1 MTLYEEGSNS
11 IDAQIELWSLIRK
24 EYVYCYYGRK
34 EGYKNFGLQPLPA
47 LAVCEYKA
55 KEAIQMVLLLK
66 SLKKSQYGGE
76 EWSLS
81 STSAELLYTAPR
93 NTFKKFPY
101 VVDVHFDNTPQNS
114 FPYTNWDALYI
125 QDENDQWY
133 KTPGLVDIDGLYY
146 EDKDGVK
153 NYFVV
158 FAADAQRY
166 GTTGQWTVHYKNE
179 TLFTSAS
186 ITSSLEPLSGSVQ
199 GSVKEPVT
207 SSWDA
212 PSTSKASGRKEAEEG
227 KPSSTTSFS
236 PLKLRRRRGGGEQ
249 QGERRPKRRRAEETS
264 VGVSA
269 SEVGGRH
276 TSVPRTGLTRVRRL
290 EAEARDPPIILVKG
304 GANNLKCWRNRCK
317 KSNALFWYISTVFR
331 WADNNAFHS
340 FNHHR
345 MLIAFRSNAQRDL
358 FLATVSLPKNTTY
371 ALGSL
376 DSL

>member
-1 MTLYEEGSNS
+1 MS
-11 IDAQIELWSLIRK
+11 IDAQIELWGLIRK

-34 EGYKNFGLQPLPA
+34 EGFKNFGLQPLPT
-47 LAVCEYKA
+47 LTICEYKA

-66 SLKKSQYGGE
+66 SLKKSEYGRE

-93 NTFKKFPY
+93 NTFKKHPY
-101 VVDVHFDNTPQNS
+101 VVDVHFDHNPQNS
-114 FPYTNWDALYI
+114 FPYTNWDAIYV
-125 QDENDQWY
+125 QEDNDSWY

-158 FAADAQRY
+158 FAADAERY

-179 TLFTSAS
+179 TLSTSTS
-186 ITSSLEPLSGSVQ
+186 VTSSLEPLSGSIQ
-199 GSVKEPVT
+199 GSKEPVT
-207 SSWDA
+207 SSSWDA
-212 PSTSKASGRKEAEEG
+212 PSTSKAARRQETEEG
-227 KPSSTTSFS
+227 KPSSTTTFS
-236 PLKLRRRRGGGEQ
+236 TPSRLRRGRGRGGEK
-249 QGERRPKRRRAEETS
+249 QGERRPKRRRAEEAS
-264 VGVSA
+264 FGVPA
-269 SEVGGRH
+269 SEVGRRH
-276 TSVPRTGLTRVRRL
+276 TTVPRTGLTRIRRL
-290 EAEARDPPIILVKG
+290 EAEAGDPPVILVKG

-331 WADNNAFHS
+331 WADNNAFHA

-345 MLIAFRSNAQRDL
+345 MLIAFKSEAQRAL
-358 FLATVSLPKNTTY
+358 FLATVSLPKNTSY
-371 ALGSL
+371 ALGTL